1 MGLLDRFRRK
11 SPKRNKDT
19 GNWVERYW
27 KSFNHAIDG
36 IIYTLKYEHNMI
48 IIFVATIIVVG
59 LSFYF
64 KIKAYEWLFLIIV
77 IGGIMCT
84 ELINSSIEA
93 AIDLT
98 TTEMHPLAKIAKDTA
113 SGATLVL
120 VIVSIIGGLII
131 FLPRF
136 ISLFGGTL

>member
-1 MGLLDRFRRK
+1 
-11 SPKRNKDT
+11 
-19 GNWVERYW
+19 
-27 KSFNHAIDG
+27 
-36 IIYTLKYEHNMI
+36 MI
-48 IIFVATIIVVG
+48 IIFIATIIVVA

-64 KIKAYEWLFLIIV
+64 KIKAYEWLFLVLV

-98 TTEMHPLAKIAKDTA
+98 TTEINPLAKIAKDTA
-113 SGATLVL
+113 SGATLIL